1 MDRLINALKAYS
13 GGMDLGQGQ
22 PRFGV
27 IASFDPNTYS
37 ARVMLQPEGVLSGWL
52 PVLSA
57 WIGAGWGLACPPSI
71 GNQVLVLPQEGN
83 AEHGVIV
90 GGAFSAQTH
99 PPTVDSGPVPSGEAV
114 LFHASGAYLRLGND
128 GSFVIGAASGNRVTV
143 IGDLVVTG
151 NVSDQ
156 NSAHGT
162 IADLRSAH
170 DQHTHGGVSTG
181 DGDTA
186 QPNLTV

>member
-1 MDRLINALKAYS
+1 MDRLINALKAHA
-13 GGMDLGQGQ
+13 GGLDLGQGQ

-27 IASFDPNTYS
+27 IASFDPNTYA

-90 GGAFSAQTH
+90 GGAFSAQAR
-99 PPTVDSGPVPSGEAV
+99 PPTIDAGTVPSGEAV

-128 GSFVIGAASGNRVTV
+128 GSFVIAAANGNRVTV

-151 NVSDQ
+151 DISDQ
-156 NSAHGT
+156 NGT
-162 IADLRSAH
+162 HRTVADLRTAY
-170 DQHTHGGVSTG
+170 DQHTHGGIAAGSG
-181 DGDTA
+181 ETA
-186 QPNLTV
+186 EPNLTV